1 MVEAKGAPVDELLLD
16 IHGLKTYF
24 YTEEGVGLAVDGV
37 DLQLRPGGTLGL
49 AGESGCG
56 KTMTA
61 LSILR
66 LVQSPPGRVVGG
78 KVLFGGRDLLELTE
92 EEMRKIRGKEISMVF
107 QEPMTALNPVL
118 TIGEQISE
126 MIQLHQGMDRRKAMV
141 RVGEML
147 DLVRIPEARLRI
159 REYPHQL
166 SGGMR
171 QRVMIAMALSC
182 HPKLVIADEP
192 TTALDV
198 TTQAQILDLINRLKR
213 EMGVSIILITHNLGV
228 IAEMT
233 ESVAIM
239 YAGRVMEWIDGG
251 EIFLRAKHP
260 YTLGLLAS
268 FPKMEE
274 DEDRLEAIQGT
285 VPNIYK
291 LLPGCKFSER
301 CKYMSNRCGEE
312 PPLIEVE
319 EGHKI
324 RCWLYTHEGVVY

>member
-1 MVEAKGAPVDELLLD
+1 MAEARGEPVDGLILD
-16 IHGLKTYF
+16 IRGLKTCF
-24 YTEEGVGLAVDGV
+24 YTEEGIGLAVDGV
-37 DLQLRPGGTLGL
+37 DLQVRQGETLGI

-66 LVQSPPGRVVGG
+66 LVSSPPGRIIDG
-78 KVLFGGRDLLELTE
+78 KILFDERDLLKISE
-92 EEMRKIRGKEISMVF
+92 EEMRQVRGKEISMIF

-118 TIGEQISE
+118 TVGEQISE
-126 MIQLHQGMDRRKAMV
+126 TIRLHQGVGRREAKA
-141 RVGEML
+141 RAAEML
-147 DLVRIPEARLRI
+147 DLVRVPEAHIRI

-182 HPKLVIADEP
+182 HPKLLIADEP

-198 TTQAQILDLINRLKR
+198 TTQAQILDLINRLK
-213 EMGVSIILITHNLGV
+213 EDTGISVILITHNLGV
-228 IAEMT
+228 IAEMAQ
-233 ESVAIM
+233 SVAVM
-239 YAGRVMEWIDGG
+239 YAGRVVEWMDRG
-251 EIFLRAKHP
+251 EIFVRAKHP

-268 FPKMEE
+268 FPKIEE
-274 DEDRLEAIQGT
+274 DEERLEAIQGT

-301 CKYMSNRCGEE
+301 CKYASNRCGEE
-312 PPLIEVE
+312 PPLVEVE

-324 RCWLYTHEGVVY
+324 LCWLYTNQGIVY